1 MLYHIVDSM
10 RLAIWA
16 GFMTL
21 LVISQLVIRLP
32 LISKK
37 LSFIRHAYLF
47 FAISILQSLAWGFT
61 IVYFSG
67 TITLEHEAFVILLV
81 CGLAAA
87 TLPFLSYVL
96 PLYITY
102 SILLIGPAIIFQS
115 LYGEQSSYLIALSCG
130 IYLLAINLV
139 SAAVNRNS
147 KDLNTIMGDLENRES
162 LVKSIYNSPTDIS
175 IITCDIKRSDYRVLS
190 FSSGAESLFG
200 CRKSDAIGKPLRSIF
215 NEEAYEA
222 CLDMLEK
229 AKGGESAR
237 RQIDFVGNI
246 GIVHNLAVSMYPI
259 QSKGSNIHSVLI
271 TSTDI
276 SQSKHAEK
284 ALINTEEKFHNIIDA
299 SPLGMH
305 MYQLDRKGRLILTG
319 ANQAADDIMAFDN
332 QKLLGLP
339 IEQAF
344 PNLSK
349 TEIPRAFK
357 RVATEGA
364 SLHLNQFEYA
374 DSQLKAVFDVNAFQT
389 SPGKMVSMFFDIID
403 RVNTEKALRR
413 TEKRFRDIALSGS
426 DWIWECDSAGN
437 FTYVSEGVRNIIGYE
452 PVELLGKFIFG
463 LASNEQLEKL
473 RKSYARISS
482 QKETISDLANW
493 QTHKEGTSICVLTN
507 GIPITDNSGRLLGYR
522 GNNRDI
528 TEQKRKEE
536 RLAQSEERYRTL
548 IESMEEGLL
557 IVSTDNV
564 VIFSNKAAC
573 EVFGLPPGN
582 MIGSDLDKITLDSDL
597 SSIYNNALTN
607 RNSNRGKYEL
617 TLQRHDGQNRQVQIS
632 VSMLESQEGDILGS
646 YGVLTD
652 ITNLKKVELEKVEL
666 REQLTNAQRMESL
679 GVLAG
684 GVAHDL
690 NNILGPLVAY
700 PDLIK
705 MKIDD
710 ESPLVDDIMKIK
722 KSAERASDVVQDL
735 LILARRGRYE
745 FQAIDLGSLV
755 ESYLR
760 SPEFATIKSK
770 YPDIVIIPH
779 LNPETPPVS
788 GSESHLAK
796 IIANLI
802 NNGMD
807 AMPEGGELTITLE
820 HGHID
825 KLIGGFANIEAG
837 DYIILTVKDTGS
849 GIDKNDIKHIFE
861 PFYSKR
867 KMGRSGSGLG
877 LSITYGI
884 VKDHNGYIDLK
895 SEAGIGSE
903 FVVYFPKVNLE
914 SQSPAKAVV
923 DIRGSETVLIVDDIE
938 EQRELAATI
947 LSSLG
952 YNTKTAA
959 SGEEAIEFLKNNHA
973 DLVILDMIM
982 DDDMDGLDTYR
993 KIIEIRPDMKAVI
1006 ASGFS
1011 ETDRVKEAEKL
1022 GVAKYIRKPYN
1033 MQILGKAIRE
1043 ILAPPETVKV

>member
-1 MLYHIVDSM
+1 MLYHIVDTI

-16 GFMTL
+16 GFMAL
-21 LVISQLVIRLP
+21 LVISQLAIRIP
-32 LISKK
+32 QISKK
-37 LSFIRHAYLF
+37 LTFTRHANLF

-61 IVYFSG
+61 IVYFSASV
-67 TITLEHEAFVILLV
+67 TPEHEVFMTLLV
-81 CGLAAA
+81 CGVAAA
-87 TLPFLSYVL
+87 ALPLLSHIL

-102 SILLIGPAIIFQS
+102 SILLIGPAITFQS
-115 LYGEQSSYLIALSCG
+115 LYGEQSSYMIALSCA
-130 IYLLAINLV
+130 IYLVAINMVSLAI
-139 SAAVNRNS
+139 NRNS
-147 KDLNTIMGDLENRES
+147 KKLNMTKEDLDNRES
-162 LVKSIYNSPTDIS
+162 LIKSIYNSPTDIS
-175 IITCDIKRSDYRVLS
+175 IITCDIKRSDYKVLS
-190 FSSGAESLFG
+190 FSSGAETIFG
-200 CRKSDAIGKPLRSIF
+200 HRKADAIGKPLRSIF
-215 NEEAYEA
+215 NEEAYES
-222 CLDMLEK
+222 CLGMLEK
-229 AKGGESAR
+229 VKSGESAR
-237 RQIDFVGNI
+237 RQIDFVANI

-259 QSKGSNIHSVLI
+259 QSKGSNIHSALI
-271 TSTDI
+271 TSIDI
-276 SQSKHAEK
+276 SQSKHAEE

-299 SPLGMH
+299 SPMGIH
-305 MYQLDRKGRLILTG
+305 MYQLDRKGRLIFTG
-319 ANQAADDIMAFDN
+319 ANPAADNITGFDN
-332 QKLLGLP
+332 QKLIGLP

-344 PNLSK
+344 PDFSK
-349 TEIPRAFK
+349 TEIPGAFK
-357 RVATEGA
+357 KVATEGIP
-364 SLHLNQFEYA
+364 LHLNQFEYA
-374 DSQLKAVFDVNAFQT
+374 DNQLKAVFDVSAFQT

-426 DWIWECDSAGN
+426 DWIWECDAAGN
-437 FTYVSEGVRNIIGYE
+437 FTYVSEGVRNITGYE
-452 PVELLGKFIFG
+452 PEELLGKFIFG
-463 LASNEQLEKL
+463 LVSNEQPEKL
-473 RKSYARISS
+473 RESFVQASS
-482 QKETISDLANW
+482 QKESINDLTSW
-493 QTHKEGTSICVLTN
+493 QTHKEGASICIVTN
-507 GIPITDNSGRLLGYR
+507 GIPITDNNGRLLGYR

-528 TEQKRKEE
+528 TEQKRNEE

-557 IVSTDNV
+557 IVSPDDT
-564 VIFSNKAAC
+564 VILLNRPAC
-573 EVFGLPPGN
+573 DIFGLSPERI
-582 MIGSDLDKITLDSDL
+582 IGSDLDKITIDSSL
-597 SSIYNNALTN
+597 SVTYNDALKN
-607 RNSNRGKYEL
+607 RNRGRGKYEVI
-617 TLQRHDGQNRQVQIS
+617 LQRHDGQKRHVQIS
-632 VSMLESQEGDILGS
+632 VSMLRNQQGDILGS

-652 ITNLKKVELEKVEL
+652 ITDIKKVELEKVEL

-710 ESPLVDDIMKIK
+710 DSPLVNDIMKIK

-745 FQAIDLGSLV
+745 FHAVDLGNLV

-760 SPEFATIKSK
+760 SPEFGTIKSK
-770 YPDIVIIPH
+770 YPDIVIIPR

-788 GSESHLAK
+788 GSETHLAK

-807 AMPEGGELTITLE
+807 AMPESGELTITLD
-820 HGHID
+820 HGHVD

-837 DYIILTVKDTGS
+837 DYIILTVRDTGS

-884 VKDHNGYIDLK
+884 VKDHNGYIDVK
-895 SEAGIGSE
+895 SETGKGSD
-903 FVVYFPKVNLE
+903 FVVYFPMVDLE
-914 SQSPAKAVV
+914 SQSRANVVV

-959 SGEEAIEFLKNNHA
+959 SSADAIEFLKNNHV

-982 DDDMDGLDTYR
+982 DDDIDGLDTYR
-993 KIIEIRPDMKAVI
+993 QIIGIKPDMKAII

-1043 ILAPPETVKV
+1043 ILAPPQTVKV